1 MDDLKHD
8 IDVLTRFQGIARQ
21 FIDVIGSRMDNA
33 WQEISNGD
41 VFDAEKLREH
51 VEFSGLFMRFRE
63 SFELLEDIGD
73 TLDYYHD
80 GT

>member
-8 IDVLTRFQGIARQ
+8 IDVLTRFQAIARQ
-21 FIDVIGSRMDNA
+21 FIGTIGIRIDDA
-33 WQEISNGD
+33 WHEITNGD

-73 TLDYYHD
+73 TLEYYHD
-80 GT
+80 DS